1 MALLRRGLL
10 AALCLLGGAAVS
22 TCTVLLHDYLGG
34 LVLGVVTTVAL
45 LVALPPG
52 WWSRLAFSAGWVVV
66 LWLATTKRPEGDYL
80 VSSDASGYAL
90 LVAGMVVLAAGFVGL
105 VRRTRPAVDP
115 AVDPVAD
122 SGGVRPAP

>member
-10 AALCLLGGAAVS
+10 AVLCLLGGAAVS
-22 TCTVLLHDYLGG
+22 TCTVLLHDYAWG
-34 LVLGVVTTVAL
+34 LALGVVTTAAL

-52 WWSRLAFSAGWVVV
+52 WWARLAFAVGWVVV
-66 LWLATTKRPEGDYL
+66 LWQATTQRPEGDYL

-105 VRRTRPAVDP
+105 TRRRRPAVD
-115 AVDPVAD
+115 
-122 SGGVRPAP
+122 SGGVEGSP